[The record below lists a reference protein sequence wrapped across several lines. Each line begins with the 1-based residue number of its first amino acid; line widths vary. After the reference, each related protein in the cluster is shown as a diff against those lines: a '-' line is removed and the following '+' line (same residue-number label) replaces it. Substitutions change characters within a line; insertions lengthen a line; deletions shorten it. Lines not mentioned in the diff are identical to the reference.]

1 MQIKYKYNNNWQTL
15 SLTSLGMG
23 TIGAKNTLTPAD
35 IPNLNDL
42 YFSLTNRTAIPE
54 NADLNTITYMTP
66 GSYYATTS
74 ISRTLTNC
82 PVTDTAF
89 YMEVGKTTGTSY
101 PYQKITVYKTGTIYY
116 RATTNSSADWNQ
128 WYKIVLSAEQ
138 TNENRFLA
146 TPNGTPG
153 HASFRSIVADDIP
166 SLAISKITGLQSA
179 LNDKSDTSHKHA
191 AEDITSGTLGVAR
204 GGTGRATLTSG
215 SYLVGAGTSQVT
227 LKTPAQVLSD
237 IGAAAS
243 SHEHAAGDITSGSF
257 GVARGGT
264 GRSTLTSGSYLVGNG
279 TSNVSLKTPSEVLSD
294 IGAAASSHTH
304 QYLYTSDDLH
314 RTYISTNNNIV
325 IQSRSTTSD
334 SYTTAGYAAVSSV
347 APTASAQQAANKV
360 FATPNGSNGY
370 PSMRALVADDLPSH
384 SHSANDITSDTL
396 NIARI
401 PVITAAKGG
410 SGETSLS
417 NSANA
422 YINALGTGTDT
433 PQDNDYFISQY
444 VGGGTTNTTYRRRPI
459 SALWTYIQSKTDSRY
474 FTLTGRTSISENADL
489 NADTYKTIGSY
500 YATSNVASTLS
511 NCPSTNAAFHM
522 EVGRALSTTYPYQ
535 RIVNYLSGVEYYRTV
550 NSDST
555 WGTWY
560 KSSQRSTE
568 TTTANR
574 FLATPNGSNGY
585 ATYRSIVADDIP
597 TLSVSKIEN
606 AVAANAST
614 ETATLTGDEY
624 VFVTKVSGDSTTWRR
639 RTLKNAIFPY
649 IKSAWAL
656 GQTEATITAAKGT
669 TASNSFGYAGTR
681 VTGVSVTNSSAN
693 NIFSVALQPGVWV
706 VSYGATFSS
715 NATGRRAIF
724 LGTSTTAVT
733 QNSYGAA
740 VTQAFTG
747 SGINTT
753 VKGNTLIDISSAKT
767 YYINVWQNSGS
778 ALSDCE
784 VWVGAVKVA

>member
-1 MQIKYKYNNNWQTL
+1 MQIKYKYNNSWQTL

-66 GSYYATTS
+66 GSYYATTP
-74 ISRTLTNC
+74 ISQTLTNC

-191 AEDITSGTLGVAR
+191 AGDITSGTLGVAR
-204 GGTGRATLTSG
+204 GGTG
-215 SYLVGAGTSQVT
+215 
-227 LKTPAQVLSD
+227 K
-237 IGAAAS
+237 
-243 SHEHAAGDITSGSF
+243 
-257 GVARGGT
+257 
-264 GRSTLTSGSYLVGNG
+264 STLTSGSYLVGNG
-279 TSNVSLKTPSEVLSD
+279 TSNVSLKTPSEVLFD

-370 PSMRALVADDLPSH
+370 PSIRALVADDLPSH
-384 SHSANDITSDTL
+384 NHSANNITSDTL